1 MIQTVIAISEI
12 LLPFFL
18 LWMFISVLKHEQSLR
33 ILRDQHLKTCDIILK
48 LNDKIKDLEAANDAR

>member
-1 MIQTVIAISEI
+1 LIQTVIAISEI

-18 LWMFISVLKHEQSLR
+18 LWMFISVLKHEHSLR